1 MSNSKKYIGLDIGK
15 KGFIAIQGESYI
27 EYYSLIDHDM
37 KDIFLYLKML
47 KEKSNGNLICV
58 FEDVKAIFGVGAGQ
72 TFEFGFQKGYIVGY
86 LIALGIPYEAVLPRV
101 WQKEIWTAADMVYKT
116 TNRKL
121 KDGRFAK
128 QVDTKPTS
136 INAAKRLFPSEDF
149 RRTLKCK
156 IIDDNKCDALLM
168 SEYARRKN
176 L

>member
-1 MSNSKKYIGLDIGK
+1 MSKTYVGLDIGK
-15 KGFIAIQGESYI
+15 KGFIAIHRDSNI
-27 EYYSLIDHDM
+27 IYYSLKDNSM
-37 KDIFLYLKML
+37 KDIFLYLKEL
-47 KEKSNGNLICV
+47 KEKSDGNLICV
-58 FEDVKAIFGVGAGQ
+58 FEDVKAILGVGAGQ

-101 WQKEIWTAADMVYKT
+101 WQKEIWTDADMVYKT

-136 INAAKRLFPSEDF
+136 INAAKRLFPAEDF
-149 RRTLKCK
+149 RRNVRCK
-156 IIDDNKCDALLM
+156 IVDDNKCDALLM